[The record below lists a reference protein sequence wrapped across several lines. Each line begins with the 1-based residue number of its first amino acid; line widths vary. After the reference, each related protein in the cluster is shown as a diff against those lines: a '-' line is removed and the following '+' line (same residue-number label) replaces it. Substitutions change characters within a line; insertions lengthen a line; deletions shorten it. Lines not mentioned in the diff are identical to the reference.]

1 MFMLIRESIMKKQF
15 GFTLIELIV
24 VIMIIGILAAIAVPL
39 MRGKIDSSKWTE
51 ANAGAG
57 MIRTAVKTYFFDS
70 EVAITGNLGDAAV
83 QQALQIQS
91 SDLTGAYFVPSD
103 YEIDSVNADGV
114 ATVTVTGSQDNAP
127 SGSKTLTADGVW
139 Q

>member
-1 MFMLIRESIMKKQF
+1 MNKRS
-15 GFTLIELIV
+15 GFTLIELMV
-24 VIMIIGILAAIAVPL
+24 VILIVSVLAGVAIPL
-39 MRGKIDSSKWTE
+39 MRGKIDSSKWAE

-57 MIRTAVKTYFFDS
+57 MIRTAVKTYFLDS
-70 EVAITGNLGDAAV
+70 EDAITGTLGDTAV

-103 YEIDSVNADGV
+103 YEIDSVNANGV
-114 ATVTVTGSQDNAP
+114 AAVTVTGSQNNAP
-127 SGSKTLTADGVW
+127 SGSKTLTADGIW